1 MFEMKKGR
9 AMQTCAPFALK
20 RTGMLSPPRPRK
32 KATVKAA
39 FCVGLVDK
47 NATFIHYLVIN
58 NLFQYFIR
66 KKVKHLL
73 LSNHWGLDCNRCI
86 TL

>member
-20 RTGMLSPPRPRK
+20 RTGMLSRPRPRK

-39 FCVGLVDK
+39 FCVVEVTGSL
-47 NATFIHYLVIN
+47 AHIYGCGYLN
-58 NLFQYFIR
+58 
-66 KKVKHLL
+66 
-73 LSNHWGLDCNRCI
+73 G
-86 TL
+86 